1 MANHFSRHNRASF
14 ADEHEKGRL
23 KCILSVVRIVKQS
36 LTHAKDHGPVPMDN
50 GFECRFFSPRKKR
63 LEQLAVR
70 HGLAIFHERDFANLT
85 YRPA

>member
-1 MANHFSRHNRASF
+1 
-14 ADEHEKGRL
+14 
-23 KCILSVVRIVKQS
+23 
-36 LTHAKDHGPVPMDN
+36 MDN

-70 HGLAIFHERDFANLT
+70 HGLAVFHERDFANLT